1 MLKVRYKFRSHLSL
15 TYYVAAKLYYIL
27 AHAIC
32 HTEQRVSQ
40 RAFFFFTYFG
50 CSNLSIRS
58 TFSTRSPPIVRT
70 KS

>member
-40 RAFFFFTYFG
+40 RVFFFFYLLWMFKLVYKINFFHQVSSN
-50 CSNLSIRS
+50 CSD
-58 TFSTRSPPIVRT
+58 
-70 KS
+70 